1 MTKET
6 CLFVLI
12 DTNMSAEY
20 FVVSN
25 GLTINKS
32 EKSAKEN
39 SILLTVGKLITN
51 KFWFCYPIFIFNN
64 KTTLSVLHAY
74 LYLMTFC
81 QTVNYIFFVYN
92 GLYLFNF

>member
-51 KFWFCYPIFIFNN
+51 KFWFC
-64 KTTLSVLHAY
+64 
-74 LYLMTFC
+74 
-81 QTVNYIFFVYN
+81 
-92 GLYLFNF
+92 